1 MSSNFHFLPSY
12 RATWYINVYYTL
24 NANFN
29 IILQIKKRDE
39 VINLIYQVVISSV
52 DTTAK
57 FYVSGSLFENIQ

>member
-1 MSSNFHFLPSY
+1 MQIL
-12 RATWYINVYYTL
+12 TL
-24 NANFN
+24 FCK
-29 IILQIKKRDE
+29 LKKRDE